1 MKLIKFIKQE
11 AHSMVLGANQ
21 RAAIAEKSFKE
32 ASMQVEV
39 LQAEV
44 AALKALV
51 ITSTPS
57 APNHHLHPQ
66 LISKGAQAVV
76 AEAGKYK
83 LVKLILEK
91 EDSYWQKFFSFITLK
106 SNFSWLVKFS
116 LLKW

>member
-1 MKLIKFIKQE
+1 
-11 AHSMVLGANQ
+11 MVLGANQ

-76 AEAGKYK
+76 AEAGEYK
-83 LVKLILEK
+83 LVKINFGGRK
-91 EDSYWQKFFSFITLK
+91 SHFQFPFFLYIYEEYPFMVGIE
-106 SNFSWLVKFS
+106 FRVVKVIFYFAFRYN
-116 LLKW
+116 